1 MCLPMAKTKITDANY
16 FIGYE
21 TEKKIRPLFAEVPQ
35 IIEYHIIYEKT
46 HYMPF
51 TVKDKKL
58 LKKIWTNLE
67 YDKNII
73 ANDFDKQP
81 VNSKIYLNTKVKFF
95 NGITNTNSYS

>member
-21 TEKKIRPLFAEVPQ
+21 TEKKIRPLLAEVPQ
-35 IIEYHIIYEKT
+35 IIEYTVYTKT

-58 LKKIWTNLE
+58 LKKI
-67 YDKNII
+67 
-73 ANDFDKQP
+73 
-81 VNSKIYLNTKVKFF
+81 
-95 NGITNTNSYS
+95 